1 MGMPEL
7 LLISRMVEEINFNI
21 IMEFNAVDKYRSML
35 RSYDRLK
42 KIETNNGNSIGNTE
56 SRDAVEDFFNQCY
69 HLKDW
74 LKKDKNITLSLD
86 VEGFINDSQF
96 LSLAADYC
104 NTFKHGGLDRP
115 RSDKNLEKIN
125 THVNFDLTSK
135 GFVAS
140 SRLELTI
147 SGEKYDAFKLATQCI
162 EEWKKFIDLNSVI
175 FPES

>member
-1 MGMPEL
+1 
-7 LLISRMVEEINFNI
+7 
-21 IMEFNAVDKYRSML
+21 MEFNAVDKYRSML

-42 KIETNNGNSIGNTE
+42 KIETDNGNAIGNTE

-74 LKKDKNITLSLD
+74 LKKDKNTNLYTDIED
-86 VEGFINDSQF
+86 YINKSHS

-104 NTFKHGGLDRP
+104 NTFKHAGLDSN
-115 RSDKNLEKIN
+115 RSNKNLEKIN
-125 THVNFDLTSK
+125 THIKFDLTPR

-147 SGEKYDAFKLATQCI
+147 SGEKYDAFDLATKCI
-162 EEWKKFIDLNSVI
+162 EEWDIFLRLNEIV
-175 FPES
+175 FPTF